1 MNPVD
6 GTALITLTH
15 STPTLSSQQKSRQM
29 ALPLSPTISVV
40 PLLLLLSK
48 GNRELSRYWKAQH
61 FKEAWTAYLLFLTS
75 LLYDS
80 KVFLHKNHFKTKQD
94 KRSWKDVN
102 GHLISHHGSCQ
113 NGWKWRKCLSCLT
126 IYTVLCIVKTI
137 EFESEIECFATIEFD
152 HRIFQKPDVL
162 ETLGPTHHYA
172 TYLTNPRYLVA
183 TSYLTAYIRQ

>member
-1 MNPVD
+1 MSKKEV
-6 GTALITLTH
+6 GGLIASPIEGC
-15 STPTLSSQQKSRQM
+15 ST
-29 ALPLSPTISVV
+29 
-40 PLLLLLSK
+40 SK
-48 GNRELSRYWKAQH
+48 GPEPPSSFFWNPC
-61 FKEAWTAYLLFLTS
+61 
-75 LLYDS
+75 LYDS

-162 ETLGPTHHYA
+162 ETLAGIESDWVNFWHWVKIIWSHFRELFIP
-172 TYLTNPRYLVA
+172 LLQN
-183 TSYLTAYIRQ
+183 SSQKF